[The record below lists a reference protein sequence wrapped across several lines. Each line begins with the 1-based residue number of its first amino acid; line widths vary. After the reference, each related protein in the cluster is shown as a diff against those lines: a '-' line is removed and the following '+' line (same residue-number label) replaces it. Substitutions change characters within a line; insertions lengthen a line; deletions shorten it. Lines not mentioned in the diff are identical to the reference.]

1 MEAKKKYLTV
11 DEAVTET
18 GLHPSTVRWLV
29 EAKRM
34 GDRINGQLMVDA
46 EALRAKMDLRRATI
60 SATEAAQIYGVT
72 SVTIV
77 LWAKRFDIAT
87 KVGCRWRIHPEKL
100 AALVARRPIRVQL
113 PSRRRRPAQGSAVMA
128 PFDDSRH
135 AGVSQPAQ
143 AHHNDTAA

>member
-1 MEAKKKYLTV
+1 MREGKEYLTV

-18 GLHPSTVRWLV
+18 GLHPSTVRWFV

-77 LWAKRFDIAT
+77 LWAKEFDIAT

-100 AALVARRPIRVQL
+100 AALVAKRGIRVQV
-113 PSRRRRPAQGSAVMA
+113 PHRRRPAQGSA
-128 PFDDSRH
+128 SE
-135 AGVSQPAQ
+135 
-143 AHHNDTAA
+143 